1 MGGVVGDVN
10 SSRGSCTTRRVT
22 HALHYTSADIGL
34 TLSLHSV
41 LSLLSTFDSLAD
53 AKLLSSFKLLYTLHN
68 LVVEVNV

>member
-34 TLSLHSV
+34 PLSLQFSSV

-53 AKLLSSFKLLYTLHN
+53 AKLFVFVYTIVYLT
-68 LVVEVNV
+68 